1 MRQQKVSRART
12 TPKKPGGGYNTPEQT
27 DENTDGSVSGAEG
40 SENDP
45 ADGSENTDNE
55 NKPAEDAG
63 DNNNENDPAD
73 SDADPGSGN
82 ETGDSE
88 NEDNKSDETGDSG
101 NEDTLPDE
109 TDDTE
114 EGDDSS
120 DQPSDDEGEQDPS
133 DEDDGENEND
143 DPSDG
148 ADDGADDSSDVT
160 DNEDD
165 NAVTEDDV
173 DEETTET
180 VSAND
185 LLEVEPVAEVEAK
198 SGEVTEISYEA
209 ASGNGVQITA
219 PYGRDN
225 AARYSFTAPADG
237 RYVFY
242 TEEKTASTGSIF
254 FNVANEQSSFSGNQ
268 YLTYKTD
275 FLKQG
280 ETVAIQSYAQ
290 NEADAQYTYTLKAAG
305 QTLLTKAENG
315 SYSATLPGG
324 EQLVINA
331 EEGVRHLRFSATASS
346 GSWPVHA
353 YHSTDDH
360 KSEDLTWGS
369 LTAAASSSYKSVT
382 GLLEPGGSYD
392 TAYVVYDDSDKFVAM
407 YSCIL
412 TTRTSEAEEGVYIHS
427 ANTDEENSITLDVET
442 YGYSTFYCYYAPA
455 DGSETEKS
463 QTITRNTWKEV
474 TLKNLKSGTTYNF
487 EFRDSSGNVYHRAEY
502 TTAGTKIEAST
513 AGSSAEISADFTEMT
528 IKVKPEYNGTATSA
542 SLKWELTDSLDEVHK
557 DSTSLSLSDSDKD
570 AAGYFSAKISLI
582 DKGIFLRPGEVYQVK
597 ISLSF
602 GQDQITSL
610 PETITVK
617 APEKAVIEPENI
629 TFTISQNETTKTT
642 VNYNVEVTNEASIPN
657 RALVCYRPT
666 GTLKYKP
673 TKIYLNSGKSSGS
686 IYNLSAGVTYE
697 FLLNVGGTIQEQ
709 SLKLATA
716 SGIELVRVE
725 DAATDYTG
733 PYDIVRT
740 YKMTT
745 TEGTETL
752 TGSYY
757 LSLQYLGEY
766 GYSSLGG
773 TVELN
778 ADNNYQATILSAE
791 RSGALF
797 QPDTEYVLRWM
808 LGKTTYVSESDAECA
823 VYENIH
829 TSTAKVSL
837 EAGEG
842 GCNYQNYTVTLDA
855 GDIVNVKANSRGI
868 SLAGYLK
875 KEGDTEY
882 KAAGSSSYFYADNE
896 YSDTLKFSNLEADT
910 RYDLSLRNNSGE
922 TEYAKT
928 SFTTAADQRT
938 VSVTSVDTFID
949 NAVIN
954 YSLSGFGDQTTDYI
968 LCYYREARADNTGT
982 WKRLD
987 YYNAGSAN
995 SSFTFRNLKEDTSYE
1010 YRIGIGSSYST
1021 IVSKLTHAV
1030 TDSFTT
1036 RKDERQV
1043 KVISEKIMVTTA
1055 RIECSLH
1062 NMEYTSGDNM
1072 YLFIREVQSGT
1083 DGVWERKNSIWCN
1096 SSSDK
1101 VSLSVRGLK
1110 EKTGYEYK
1118 IGFGSYNI
1126 SAEELKNAISGS
1138 FTTYEDQRKAEVT
1151 SVEPKMMSAVLN
1163 CAISGMTTA
1172 DETSQ
1177 YLVCFVQ
1184 EKGSTEWTNTYR
1196 NSISANDNPA
1206 YSVLLTGLTSGTEYS
1221 YKIGFANTYSALLE
1235 DLINVTEG
1243 TFTTYADTR
1252 KLEITGSTP
1261 KVLSANI
1268 AYTLSG
1274 MEYAGEGYLIGYV
1287 KKKADAETA
1296 WSRKLSKAIDNQDT
1310 SGTVSVTGLE
1320 EKTEYE
1326 VIMGFGDTSS
1336 AGKDELKHPQ
1346 TVTFTTLE
1354 DQRKVSNPKASV
1366 KGTNATLSVQFE
1378 GNIERLPSYVHFY
1391 YRKKGTTEYEKV
1403 ERVVNATNVQAKE
1416 CSVTVSG
1423 LTKSTTYEFVAVLS
1437 ENQSICDKPD
1447 EVAKPEFKT
1456 EIGEFEI
1463 EASSTAVVKPTSV
1476 TLSPTKLFL
1485 NANVAYS
1492 GIRGYG
1498 YETLKATV
1506 SPAKASAGFKWVS
1519 SDENVVTVS
1528 GGRVTAVSPGTATVT
1543 VTSSYNEAVSAVCDV
1558 VVGNYQ
1564 IAKKDTTGM
1573 ELLDDPTIHVVKG
1586 GEYSGYTVCKIENGN
1601 STEVS
1606 FKVSSDNE
1614 VIASWNEGEGK
1625 IKANSTGST
1634 KLVFETEDQVKLYL
1648 QVTAESA
1655 PGKGFAVTGF
1665 TAASGYEAYAA
1676 VQNGEKEYTLAY
1688 TDGISYST
1696 EGEIVPQN
1704 PSFWKDDFN
1713 WTIDK
1718 PDIATVDKRGNITP
1732 LKAGDAVLSVT
1743 PKEAGDAPYTKDSCQ
1758 VTLHIK
1764 SLASESLEN
1773 ATPVYALADISSKIG
1788 DVKFPNE
1795 EAWKGWQWKE
1805 PDTPLVIN
1813 GVNKEYYPFEAVY
1826 TGSDHYPEETTVNV
1840 YIAKVT
1846 GLSVFEEA
1854 EVGHNQVVEVGS
1866 VDADQN
1872 PTAESDSIT
1881 LTAESLYYGSLNCN
1895 EETNYFYDVDVEAP
1909 ANVVVKKHEFTTDTG
1924 RLLRTFSITATKAGN
1939 YTLTPVIKVK
1949 DKNNS
1954 NEKILAKTTYKIKAV
1969 EDGQAYIRL
1978 TLEEP
1983 VKDGILLDGDR
1994 LIVDHDK
2001 KADVESFKVKAELLD
2016 RNLANAEKFDMT
2028 KLVWSVSDKKVA
2040 TVTASSDTHSAEVK
2054 IVGEGHTILTAKVK
2068 DAAGRKAELKV
2079 EIQNHAPRVDRVS
2092 AKVNLAY
2099 DYDSYKGL
2107 YLASQTSGAVEIV
2120 PVYGEGIQNVS
2131 LYTDADATKLYTGL
2145 RAVSG
2150 SAPHS
2155 WVICPTAETK
2165 TGAGNYYLGVKTN
2178 FRDALYVY
2186 PLKVTV
2192 VDQQATVTAKSV
2204 RASNLFYRSDPG
2216 SLDIAVKGNY
2226 YGIDSVTWTDNSSGD
2241 NNGYTSA
2248 GATYYAYDYTKRT
2261 KNATRYYFM
2270 QEDIQLTANKKLVDA
2285 GIVSGKVEVQLG
2297 GYKQPNIV
2305 STSLKWN
2312 YKKPTV
2318 TTINSSYTLV
2328 PAVPGKKTGY
2338 FYLYNKTDGRYL
2350 NYSPNSYSG
2359 SDPKYR
2365 YNELVCSSDDVRFD
2379 SSESLSYTYTGSKT
2393 SGSEKFTVTI
2403 SGDDWRES
2411 LNATHTIK
2419 LAAPVPYLTSTK
2431 LTMNTNRIGSMV
2443 TDVKL
2448 KGTTGYLYCTDIIIQ
2463 GKDAKAQKL
2472 LDEDLLE
2479 IRQYVGDASRIVI
2492 TENRASTMKQSA
2504 IANGTYNYIVIPCYE
2519 DADGNRIQSKK
2530 LSLKITVTDKEIT
2543 AKTKASRS
2551 LDLTKKIDDYSI
2563 NGNYIRLDTTF
2574 KNIGNYFEVID
2585 SELVGEYSEYFNL
2598 YYNAR
2603 YNDQRLTIANES
2615 ELKAGQKYKLAIR
2628 FTLKMREGDTFTVT
2642 GAPFTV
2648 KPKQTSAKIMV
2659 YNNNQTLYTAAD
2671 TVSRS
2676 YSLQA
2681 LGGNYRILK
2690 VEGSLDCNKD
2700 GRPDITVASNSSNN
2714 SSSISAQV
2722 RIADRDGVLTVTG
2735 AKGKTYTIP
2744 VTVQLK
2750 GRDGITKDVKTS
2762 IKVTVKR

>member
-1 MRQQKVSRART
+1 MLRRLLTLALAGILVLESPATAYAAGRSVNAVVTAGAAGQYETSAASEIT
-12 TPKKPGGGYNTPEQT
+12 EGLTGENDSEETGGGYNTPEQT

-73 SDADPGSGN
+73 NDADPGSGN

-88 NEDNKSDETGDSG
+88 NEDDKSDETGDSG

-114 EGDDSS
+114 EGDDSP

-242 TEEKTASTGSIF
+242 TEEKASSYTYFRVYDEDFDEVKYNGTL
-254 FNVANEQSSFSGNQ
+254 SSYQ
-268 YLTYKTD
+268 YLNVKTD
-275 FLKQG
+275 YMNQG
-280 ETVAIQSYAQ
+280 ERLYIETDTNNVQG
-290 NEADAQYTYTLKAAG
+290 EVYTLKVAG
-305 QTLLTKAENG
+305 ETSLTKAEDGRYNA
-315 SYSATLPGG
+315 SLPGG
-324 EQLVINA
+324 DVISINVKA
-331 EEGVRHLRFSATASS
+331 GYKRLKFEVQQTNGS
-346 GSWPVHA
+346 GKYYIQPYYCLA
-353 YHSTDDH
+353 DHSTPDDRYSNIYVGSSVSSCM
-360 KSEDLTWGS
+360 SEVLSMGKTYE
-369 LTAAASSSYKSVT
+369 TVYAVT
-382 GLLEPGGSYD
+382 PS
-392 TAYVVYDDSDKFVAM
+392 DSDNGKFIALLSGMDTV
-407 YSCIL
+407 
-412 TTRTSEAEEGVYIHS
+412 TTRTSDTDNVVFIHS
-427 ANTDEENSITLDVET
+427 AALEDQRIKLDIEVA
-442 YGYSTFYCYYAPA
+442 YA
-455 DGSETEKS
+455 DGYLNLWYYPEGDPESKSKTSVSEWREHTFS
-463 QTITRNTWKEV
+463 
-474 TLKNLKSGTTYNF
+474 NLKAGTKYIF
-487 EFRDSSGNVYHRAEY
+487 EFRDNSDDELLYTAEY
-502 TTAGTKIEAST
+502 ATTGDKVEAST
-513 AGSSAEISADFTEMT
+513 SESSAVISDDFATMT
-528 IKVKPEYNGTATSA
+528 VETKLQYNGTASSA
-542 SLKWELTDSLDEVHK
+542 YLQYKFTDSMNKVFDQRKSVNLQNFQTGETVSVEID
-557 DSTSLSLSDSDKD
+557 LMQ
-570 AAGYFSAKISLI
+570 AGV
-582 DKGIFLRPGEVYQVK
+582 FLRPGEEYQVEMYLDF
-597 ISLSF
+597 SN
-602 GQDQITSL
+602 DNVTSS
-610 PETITVK
+610 PEVMTAK
-617 APEKAVIEPENI
+617 APDRASVDPAKI
-629 TFTISQNETTKTT
+629 TFTVEQDETTKTK
-642 VNYNVEVTNEASIPN
+642 VNYAVQITDATSVKA
-657 RALVCYRPT
+657 VVFYRPS
-666 GTLKYKP
+666 GTQKYKS
-673 TKIYLNSGKSSGS
+673 ISASGS
-686 IYNLSAGVTYE
+686 NGSVNGSINSMSAGVAYD
-697 FLLNVGGTIQEQ
+697 FLLYVGGVTKEQ
-709 SLKLATA
+709 TLKLETV
-716 SGIELVRVE
+716 SGVALARVE
-725 DAATDYTG
+725 DSATDYVG
-733 PYDIVRT
+733 PYDVVRT
-740 YKMTT
+740 YRMETV
-745 TEGTETL
+745 EGADQPA
-752 TGSYY
+752 GSYY
-757 LSLQYLGEY
+757 LRLQYMNDS
-766 GYSSLGG
+766 GYYNDMGSS
-773 TVELN
+773 VELN
-778 ADNNYQATILSAE
+778 ADNGYQATVSSAE
-791 RSGALF
+791 RYSTWLK
-797 QPDTEYVLRWM
+797 PDTDYTLRWM
-808 LGKTTYVSESDAECA
+808 LGKSSSVYESNAECCI
-823 VYENIH
+823 YETIH
-829 TSTAKVSL
+829 TATAKVIL
-837 EAGEG
+837 EKAVDL
-842 GCNYQNYTVTLDA
+842 CNYQEYKVTLDA
-855 GDIVNVKANSRGI
+855 ADVVNMKANSRSI
-868 SLAGYLK
+868 SLYRYLK
-875 KEGDTEY
+875 AENDTKYTEGNSY
-882 KAAGSSSYFYADNE
+882 YLSSYNNYSAAITLDNL
-896 YSDTLKFSNLEADT
+896 TADT
-910 RYDLSLRNNSGE
+910 RYELALRDYNGE
-922 TEYAKT
+922 IEYAKT
-928 SFTTAADQRT
+928 TFTTPADQRA
-938 VSVTSVDTFID
+938 VKVASVNPFIVY
-949 NAVIN
+949 ASIE
-954 YSLSGFGDQTTDYI
+954 YAISGFGEQTKDHI
-968 LCYYREARADNTGT
+968 LCYYRELKADNSDAWILGGY
-982 WKRLD
+982 R
-987 YYNAGSAN
+987 SAADVN
-995 SSFTFRNLKEDTSYE
+995 YRKFELNNLKENTDYE
-1010 YRIGIGSSYST
+1010 YTIGIGNSYNT
-1021 IVSKLTHAV
+1021 ALSKLKHSV
-1030 TDSFTT
+1030 TGSFKT
-1036 RKDERQV
+1036 RSDE
-1043 KVISEKIMVTTA
+1043 SEIKITSERVMMTSA
-1055 RIECSLH
+1055 RMDYILY
-1062 NMEYTSGDNM
+1062 NTEYAGYDYVYAYVRTNQNGEVGKWELKSKKQTYNTSGTIELN
-1072 YLFIREVQSGT
+1072 
-1083 DGVWERKNSIWCN
+1083 
-1096 SSSDK
+1096 
-1101 VSLSVRGLK
+1101 GLQ
-1110 EKTGYEYK
+1110 EKTSYEYK
-1118 IGFGSYNI
+1118 IGLGKS
-1126 SAEELKNAISGS
+1126 SVTVGTLKR
-1138 FTTYEDQRKAEVT
+1138 TV
-1151 SVEPKMMSAVLN
+1151 
-1163 CAISGMTTA
+1163 
-1172 DETSQ
+1172 
-1177 YLVCFVQ
+1177 
-1184 EKGSTEWTNTYR
+1184 
-1196 NSISANDNPA
+1196 
-1206 YSVLLTGLTSGTEYS
+1206 
-1221 YKIGFANTYSALLE
+1221 
-1235 DLINVTEG
+1235 EG

-1378 GNIERLPSYVHFY
+1378 GNIERSPSYVHFY

-1423 LTKSTTYEFVAVLS
+1423 LTKGTTYEFAAVLS

-1447 EVAKPEFKT
+1447 EVTKPEYKT

-1476 TLSPTKLFL
+1476 TLSQTKLFL

-1519 SDENVVTVS
+1519 SDENIVTVS

-1564 IAKKDTTGM
+1564 IAKKDKTGM

-1634 KLVFETEDQVKLYL
+1634 KLVFETEDQVRLYL

-1743 PKEAGDAPYTKDSCQ
+1743 PKEAGDAPYMKDTCQ

-1813 GVNKEYYPFEAVY
+1813 GVNKEYYPFEAFY
-1826 TGSDHYPEETTVNV
+1826 TGSDHYPEEAPVNV

-1846 GLSVFEEA
+1846 GLSVYEEA

-1866 VDADQN
+1866 VDAEKN

-1949 DKNNS
+1949 DKSNS

-1969 EDGQAYIRL
+1969 EDDQAYIRL

-2001 KADVESFKVKAELLD
+2001 KTDVESFKVKAELLD

-2145 RAVSG
+2145 RAVRG
-2150 SAPHS
+2150 NAQHS

-2204 RASNLFYRSDPG
+2204 RPSNLFYRSDPG

-2463 GKDAKAQKL
+2463 GKDAQAQKL

-2628 FTLKMREGDTFTVT
+2628 FTLKMREGDIFVVT

-2659 YNNNQTLYTAAD
+2659 SNNNQTLYAAAD
-2671 TVSRS
+2671 AVSR
-2676 YSLQA
+2676 
-2681 LGGNYRILK
+2681 NYLLRTANTEYKILR

-2714 SSSISAQV
+2714 SSSISATVQ
-2722 RIADRDGVLTVTG
+2722 ITDRDGVLTVTG

>member
-1 MRQQKVSRART
+1 MRQQKVSQART
-12 TPKKPGGGYNTPEQT
+12 APKKPGGGYNDPEQT

-73 SDADPGSGN
+73 NDADPG
-82 ETGDSE
+82 
-88 NEDNKSDETGDSG
+88 SG

-120 DQPSDDEGEQDPS
+120 DQPSDDEGAQDPS
-133 DEDDGENEND
+133 DENDGENEND
-143 DPSDG
+143 DPSDD

-165 NAVTEDDV
+165 NVVTEDDV

-242 TEEKTASTGSIF
+242 TEKKTASTGSIY
-254 FNVANEQSSFSGNQ
+254 FNVANKESSFTGNQ

-290 NEADAQYTYTLKAAG
+290 NEADAQCTYTLKAAG

-324 EQLVINA
+324 AQLMINA

-346 GSWPVHA
+346 GSWKVYA
-353 YHSTDDH
+353 YHNTDDH
-360 KSEDLTWGS
+360 KSKDFRWGS
-369 LTAAASSSYKSVT
+369 LTAAASSSYKAVT
-382 GLLEPGGSYD
+382 EQLLEPGESYD

-412 TTRTSEAEEGVYIHS
+412 TTKASEAEEGVYIHS
-427 ANTDEENSITLDVET
+427 ANTDEENSITLDVEA
-442 YGYSTFYCYYAPA
+442 YGNSYYYCHYAPA
-455 DGSETEKS
+455 DGSETELK
-463 QTITRNTWKEV
+463 QTITRNDWREV
-474 TLKNLKSGTTYNF
+474 VFNSLRPGTTYNF
-487 EFRDSSGNVYHRAEY
+487 EFRDSWDSSGDVYYRAEY

-513 AGSSAEISADFTEMT
+513 AGSSAVISDDFTEMT
-528 IKVKPEYNGTATSA
+528 IKVKPEYNGTATKA
-542 SLKWELTDSLDEVHK
+542 DLEWEFTDSLDEVYK
-557 DSTSLSLSDSDKD
+557 YSTSFSLSDSAKD
-570 AAGYFSAKISLI
+570 ENGYFSVKLPLTNR
-582 DKGIFLRPGEVYQVK
+582 GIFLRPGEVYQVK
-597 ISLSF
+597 ISLLF
-602 GQDQITSL
+602 RQDQITSL
-610 PETITVK
+610 PEIITVK

-642 VNYNVEVTNEASIPN
+642 VNYDVKVTDGASIPSD
-657 RALVCYRPT
+657 AWIYYRPT
-666 GTLKYKP
+666 GTLKYQSNS
-673 TKIYLNSGKSSGS
+673 IYLYSGNASGS
-686 IYNLSAGVTYE
+686 IPDLSAGVTYE
-697 FLLNVGGTIQEQ
+697 FLLNVGGAIQEQ

-725 DAATDYTG
+725 DEATDYTG
-733 PYDIVRT
+733 PYDVVRT
-740 YKMTT
+740 YKMTAA
-745 TEGTETL
+745 EGTQPL
-752 TGSYY
+752 SGSYY
-757 LSLQYLGEY
+757 LSLQYQKENGSY
-766 GYSSLGG
+766 NSLGAS
-773 TVELN
+773 VELN
-778 ADNNYQATILSAE
+778 ADNNYQATVFSAE
-791 RSGALF
+791 WSGTLF

-808 LGKTTYVSESDAECA
+808 LGKTTSVNESNAECA

-837 EAGEG
+837 EAGEV

-855 GDIVNVKANSRGI
+855 GDIVNVKANSRSI
-868 SLAGYLK
+868 NLKGYLK

-882 KAAGSSSYFYADNE
+882 KAAGSESYLSAGNE
-896 YSDTLKFSNLEADT
+896 YSNTLKFSNLEADT

-982 WKRLD
+982 WKRLTS
-987 YYNAGSAN
+987 YNAGSAN

-1021 IVSKLTHAV
+1021 IVSKLIHVV

-1036 RKDERQV
+1036 RKDERQA
-1043 KVISEKIMVTTA
+1043 KVTSEKIMVTTA

-1062 NMEYTSGDNM
+1062 NMEYAGSS
-1072 YLFIREVQSGT
+1072 YVHLFIRESQSGT
-1083 DGVWERKNSIWCN
+1083 DGVWEWKDSRRCN

-1101 VSLSVRGLK
+1101 ASLSVIGLK

-1118 IGFGSYNI
+1118 IGFGSSDI
-1126 SAEELKNAISGS
+1126 SAEELKNAVSGS

-1151 SVEPKMMSAVLN
+1151 SVEPKMTSAVLN

-1184 EKGSTEWTNTYR
+1184 EKGGTEWTNTYR
-1196 NSISANDNPA
+1196 NYISANDNPA
-1206 YSVLLTGLTSGTEYS
+1206 YSVLLTGLTSGKEYS
-1221 YKIGFANTYSALLE
+1221 YRLGFTNLYSALLE
-1235 DLINVTEG
+1235 DLVNVTEG

-1274 MEYAGEGYLIGYV
+1274 MEYAGKGYLIGYV

-1296 WSRKLSKAIDNQDT
+1296 WLKKISESIDNQDT

-1326 VIMGFGDTSS
+1326 VIMGFGDTDY

-1378 GNIERLPSYVHFY
+1378 GNIERSPSYVHFY

-1423 LTKSTTYEFVAVLS
+1423 LTKGTTYEFVAVLS

-1476 TLSPTKLFL
+1476 TLSQTKLFL

-1519 SDENVVTVS
+1519 SDENIVTVS

-1634 KLVFETEDQVKLYL
+1634 KLVFETEDQVRLYL

-2079 EIQNHAPRVDRVS
+2079 EIQNHAPRVDRAS
-2092 AKVNLAY
+2092 AKVNLAF

-2107 YLASQTSGAVEIV
+2107 NLASQTSGAVEIV

-2479 IRQYVGDASRIVI
+2479 IRQYDGDASRIVI

-2504 IANGTYNYIVIPCYE
+2504 IANGTYNYIVIPCYV

-2551 LDLTKKIDDYSI
+2551 LDLTKGINDYT
-2563 NGNYIRLDTTF
+2563 NANYIRLDTTF
-2574 KNIGNYFEVID
+2574 KNIGNYYEVID

-2603 YNDQRLTIANES
+2603 YYDQRLTIANES

-2628 FTLKMREGDTFTVT
+2628 FTLRMRDGDTFTVT

>member
-1 MRQQKVSRART
+1 M
-12 TPKKPGGGYNTPEQT
+12 
-27 DENTDGSVSGAEG
+27 
-40 SENDP
+40 
-45 ADGSENTDNE
+45 
-55 NKPAEDAG
+55 
-63 DNNNENDPAD
+63 
-73 SDADPGSGN
+73 
-82 ETGDSE
+82 
-88 NEDNKSDETGDSG
+88 
-101 NEDTLPDE
+101 
-109 TDDTE
+109 
-114 EGDDSS
+114 
-120 DQPSDDEGEQDPS
+120 
-133 DEDDGENEND
+133 
-143 DPSDG
+143 
-148 ADDGADDSSDVT
+148 
-160 DNEDD
+160 
-165 NAVTEDDV
+165 TEDDV

-242 TEEKTASTGSIF
+242 TEEKTASTGSIY

-353 YHSTDDH
+353 YHCTDDH
-360 KSEDLTWGS
+360 KSEDLTWDS
-369 LTAAASSSYKSVT
+369 LTADASSSYKLT
-382 GLLEPGGSYD
+382 GLLEPGRSYD
-392 TAYVVYDDSDKFVAM
+392 TAYVVYDDSNKFVAM

-412 TTRTSEAEEGVYIHS
+412 TTRASEAEEGVYIHS

-463 QTITRNTWKEV
+463 LYITRNTWKEA
-474 TLKNLKSGTTYNF
+474 TFSNLKSGTTYNF

-513 AGSSAEISADFTEMT
+513 TGSSAVISDDFTEMT

-542 SLKWELTDSLDEVHK
+542 SLKWELTDSLDEVYEY
-557 DSTSLSLSDSDKD
+557 STSFSLSDSAKD
-570 AAGYFSAKISLI
+570 ENGYFSVKLPLTNRA
-582 DKGIFLRPGEVYQVK
+582 IFLRPGEVYQVK
-597 ISLSF
+597 ISLLF
-602 GQDQITSL
+602 KQDQITSL
-610 PETITVK
+610 PEIITVK

-642 VNYNVEVTNEASIPN
+642 VNYDVKVTDGASIPSD
-657 RALVCYRPT
+657 AWIYYRPT
-666 GTLKYKP
+666 GTLKYQSNS
-673 TKIYLNSGKSSGS
+673 IYLYSGNASGS

-697 FLLNVGGTIQEQ
+697 FLLNVGGAIQEQ

-725 DAATDYTG
+725 DEATDYTG
-733 PYDIVRT
+733 PYDVVRT
-740 YKMTT
+740 YKMTAA
-745 TEGTETL
+745 EGTQPL
-752 TGSYY
+752 SGSYY
-757 LSLQYLGEY
+757 LSLQYQNENGFY
-766 GYSSLGG
+766 NSLGG
-773 TVELN
+773 SVELN
-778 ADNNYQATILSAE
+778 ADNNYQATVFSAE
-791 RSGALF
+791 RSGTLF
-797 QPDTEYVLRWM
+797 QPDTEYVLRWV
-808 LGKTTYVSESDAECA
+808 LGKTTYVSESNAECA

-829 TSTAKVSL
+829 TSTAKISL

-855 GDIVNVKANSRGI
+855 GDIVNMKANSRGI
-868 SLAGYLK
+868 SFVGYLK

-882 KAAGSSSYFYADNE
+882 KAAGSSSYLSAGNE

-928 SFTTAADQRT
+928 SFTTGADQRT
-938 VSVTSVDTFID
+938 LSVTSIDTFID
-949 NAVIN
+949 KASIN

-987 YYNAGSAN
+987 YNNAGSAN
-995 SSFTFRNLKEDTSYE
+995 SSFTFENLKEDTTYE
-1010 YRIGIGSSYST
+1010 YRIGIGSSSST

-1062 NMEYTSGDNM
+1062 NMEYASGDNM
-1072 YLFIREVQSGT
+1072 HLFIRETQSGT

-1101 VSLSVRGLK
+1101 ISLSVRGLK
-1110 EKTGYEYK
+1110 QKTGYEYK
-1118 IGFGSYNI
+1118 IGFGSSSI
-1126 SAEELKNAISGS
+1126 SVEELKNAVSGS

-1151 SVEPKMMSAVLN
+1151 SVEPKMTSAVLN

-1196 NSISANDNPA
+1196 NYISANDNPA
-1206 YSVLLTGLTSGTEYS
+1206 YSVLLTGLTSGKEYS
-1221 YKIGFANTYSALLE
+1221 YRLGFTNLYSALLE
-1235 DLINVTEG
+1235 DLVNVTEG

-1274 MEYAGEGYLIGYV
+1274 MEYAGKGYLIGYV

-1296 WSRKLSKAIDNQDT
+1296 WLKKISESIDNQDT

-1326 VIMGFGDTSS
+1326 VIMGFGDTDY

-1366 KGTNATLSVQFE
+1366 KGTNATLSALFE
-1378 GNIERLPSYVHFY
+1378 GNIEYSPSYVHFY

-1403 ERVVNATNVQAKE
+1403 VRVVNASNVQAKE

-1423 LTKSTTYEFVAVLS
+1423 LTKGTTYEFAAVLS

-1447 EVAKPEFKT
+1447 EVTKPEYKT

-1476 TLSPTKLFL
+1476 TLSQTKLFL

-1519 SDENVVTVS
+1519 SDENIVTVS
-1528 GGRVTAVSPGTATVT
+1528 GGKVTAVSPGTATVT

-1564 IAKKDTTGM
+1564 IAKKGTTGM

-1614 VIASWNEGEGK
+1614 MIVSWNEGEGK

-1696 EGEIVPQN
+1696 EGEIVPEN

-1743 PKEAGDAPYTKDSCQ
+1743 PKEVGDAPYTKDTCQ

-1764 SLASESLEN
+1764 SLASDSLEN

-1788 DVKFPNE
+1788 DVKFPND
-1795 EAWKGWQWKE
+1795 EAWQGWQWKE

-1826 TGSDHYPEETTVNV
+1826 TGSDHYPEEATVNV

-1846 GLSVFEEA
+1846 GLSVYEEA

-1866 VDADQN
+1866 VDAEQN

-1895 EETNYFYDVDVEAP
+1895 EETNYFYDVDIEAP

-1939 YTLTPVIKVK
+1939 YTLTSVIKVK

-2028 KLVWSVSDKKVA
+2028 KLIWSVSDKKVA

-2054 IVGEGHTILTAKVK
+2054 IVGEGHAILTAKVK

-2079 EIQNHAPRVDRVS
+2079 EIQNHAPRVDRAS
-2092 AKVNLAY
+2092 AKVNLAF
-2099 DYDSYKGL
+2099 DYDSSEGL

-2145 RAVSG
+2145 RTVRG

-2165 TGAGNYYLGVKTN
+2165 TGAGNYYLGVKTS

-2204 RASNLFYRSDPG
+2204 RPSNLFYRSDPG

-2226 YGIDSVTWTDNSSGD
+2226 FSIDSVTWTDNSSGD
-2241 NNGYTSA
+2241 NNGYASEGTTS
-2248 GATYYAYDYTKRT
+2248 YSYDYTKRT
-2261 KNATRYYFM
+2261 KNARRYYFM
-2270 QEDIQLTANKKLVDA
+2270 QQDIQLTANKKLVDA

-2318 TTINSSYTLV
+2318 TTINSSVTLI
-2328 PAVPGKKTGY
+2328 PAVPGKKSGY
-2338 FYLYNKTDGRYL
+2338 FYLYNKTDGRSL
-2350 NYSPNSYSG
+2350 NYSLNSYSG

-2365 YNELVCSSDDVRFD
+2365 YNELICSSDDVRFGANG
-2379 SSESLSYTYTGSKT
+2379 STSYAYTGSKT

-2431 LTMNTNRIGSMV
+2431 LTMNTNRIGTMLTYV
-2443 TDVKL
+2443 RL
-2448 KGTTGYLYCTDIIIQ
+2448 KSASSGVLSCTDIVIQ

-2479 IRQYVGDASRIVI
+2479 IRQDSSDASRIVI
-2492 TENRASTMKQSA
+2492 TENRASTMKKSA
-2504 IANGTYNYIVIPCYE
+2504 IANGTYNYIVIPCYV

-2543 AKTKASRS
+2543 AKTKATRS
-2551 LDLTKKIDDYSI
+2551 LDLTKKINDYSI

-2574 KNIGNYFEVID
+2574 KNLGSNVTVID

-2598 YYNAR
+2598 YYNTQF
-2603 YNDQRLTIANES
+2603 YDQRLTIANES

-2628 FTLKMREGDTFTVT
+2628 FTLRMRDGDTFVVT

-2648 KPKQTSAKIMV
+2648 KPKQTSAKIKV
-2659 YNNNQTLYTAAD
+2659 SNNNQTLYAAAD
-2671 TVSRS
+2671 AVSRE
-2676 YSLQA
+2676 YWLQA
-2681 LGGNYRILK
+2681 QGGDYRILK

-2700 GRPDITVASNSSNN
+2700 GRPDITVASNSSSN
-2714 SSSISAQV
+2714 SFSISATVQ
-2722 RIADRDGVLTVTG
+2722 ITDRDGVLTVTG

>member
-1 MRQQKVSRART
+1 M
-12 TPKKPGGGYNTPEQT
+12 
-27 DENTDGSVSGAEG
+27 
-40 SENDP
+40 
-45 ADGSENTDNE
+45 
-55 NKPAEDAG
+55 
-63 DNNNENDPAD
+63 
-73 SDADPGSGN
+73 
-82 ETGDSE
+82 
-88 NEDNKSDETGDSG
+88 
-101 NEDTLPDE
+101 
-109 TDDTE
+109 
-114 EGDDSS
+114 
-120 DQPSDDEGEQDPS
+120 
-133 DEDDGENEND
+133 
-143 DPSDG
+143 
-148 ADDGADDSSDVT
+148 T

-242 TEEKTASTGSIF
+242 TEEKTASTGSIY

-353 YHSTDDH
+353 YHCTDDH
-360 KSEDLTWGS
+360 KSEDLTWDS
-369 LTAAASSSYKSVT
+369 LTADASSSYKLT
-382 GLLEPGGSYD
+382 GLLEPGRSYD
-392 TAYVVYDDSDKFVAM
+392 TAYVVYDDSNKFVAM

-412 TTRTSEAEEGVYIHS
+412 TTRASEAEEGVYIHS

-463 QTITRNTWKEV
+463 LYITRNTWKEA
-474 TLKNLKSGTTYNF
+474 TFSNLKSGTTYNF

-513 AGSSAEISADFTEMT
+513 TGSSAVISDDFTEMT

-542 SLKWELTDSLDEVHK
+542 SLKWELTDSLDEVYEY
-557 DSTSLSLSDSDKD
+557 STSFSLSDSAKD
-570 AAGYFSAKISLI
+570 ENGYFSVKLPLTNRA
-582 DKGIFLRPGEVYQVK
+582 IFLRPGEVYQVK
-597 ISLSF
+597 ISLLF
-602 GQDQITSL
+602 KQDQITSL
-610 PETITVK
+610 PEIITVK

-642 VNYNVEVTNEASIPN
+642 VNYDVKVTDGASIPSD
-657 RALVCYRPT
+657 AWIYYRPT
-666 GTLKYKP
+666 GTLKYQSNS
-673 TKIYLNSGKSSGS
+673 IYLYSGNASGS

-697 FLLNVGGTIQEQ
+697 FLLNVGGAIQEQ

-725 DAATDYTG
+725 DEATDYTG
-733 PYDIVRT
+733 PYDVVRT
-740 YKMTT
+740 YKMTAA
-745 TEGTETL
+745 EGTQPL
-752 TGSYY
+752 SGSYY
-757 LSLQYLGEY
+757 LSLQYQNENGFY
-766 GYSSLGG
+766 NSLGG
-773 TVELN
+773 SVELN
-778 ADNNYQATILSAE
+778 ADNNYQATVFSAE
-791 RSGALF
+791 RSGTLF
-797 QPDTEYVLRWM
+797 QPDTEYVLRWV
-808 LGKTTYVSESDAECA
+808 LGKTTYVSESNAECA

-829 TSTAKVSL
+829 TSTAKISL

-855 GDIVNVKANSRGI
+855 GDIVNMKANSRGI
-868 SLAGYLK
+868 SFVGYLK

-882 KAAGSSSYFYADNE
+882 KAAGSSSYLSAGNE

-928 SFTTAADQRT
+928 SFTTGADQRT
-938 VSVTSVDTFID
+938 LSVTSIDTFID
-949 NAVIN
+949 KASIN

-987 YYNAGSAN
+987 YNNAGSAN
-995 SSFTFRNLKEDTSYE
+995 SSFTFENLKEDTTYE
-1010 YRIGIGSSYST
+1010 YRIGIGSSSST

-1062 NMEYTSGDNM
+1062 NMEYASGDNM
-1072 YLFIREVQSGT
+1072 HLFIRETQSGT

-1101 VSLSVRGLK
+1101 ISLSVRGLK
-1110 EKTGYEYK
+1110 QKTGYEYK
-1118 IGFGSYNI
+1118 IGFGSSSI
-1126 SAEELKNAISGS
+1126 SVEELKNAVSGS

-1151 SVEPKMMSAVLN
+1151 SVEPKMTSAVLN

-1196 NSISANDNPA
+1196 NYISANDNPA
-1206 YSVLLTGLTSGTEYS
+1206 YSVLLTGLTSGKEYS
-1221 YKIGFANTYSALLE
+1221 YRLGFTNLYSALLE
-1235 DLINVTEG
+1235 DLVNVTEG

-1274 MEYAGEGYLIGYV
+1274 MEYAGKGYLIGYV

-1296 WSRKLSKAIDNQDT
+1296 WLKKISESIDNQDT

-1326 VIMGFGDTSS
+1326 VIMGFGDTDY

-1366 KGTNATLSVQFE
+1366 KGTNATLSALFE
-1378 GNIERLPSYVHFY
+1378 GNIEYSPSYVHFY

-1403 ERVVNATNVQAKE
+1403 VRVVNASNVQAKE

-1423 LTKSTTYEFVAVLS
+1423 LTKGTTYEFAAVLS

-1447 EVAKPEFKT
+1447 EVTKPEYKT

-1476 TLSPTKLFL
+1476 TLSQTKLFL

-1519 SDENVVTVS
+1519 SDENIVTVS
-1528 GGRVTAVSPGTATVT
+1528 GGKVTAVSPGTATVT

-1564 IAKKDTTGM
+1564 IAKKGTTGM

-1614 VIASWNEGEGK
+1614 MIVSWNEGEGK

-1696 EGEIVPQN
+1696 EGEIVPEN

-1743 PKEAGDAPYTKDSCQ
+1743 PKEVGDAPYTKDTCQ

-1764 SLASESLEN
+1764 SLASDSLEN

-1788 DVKFPNE
+1788 DVKFPND
-1795 EAWKGWQWKE
+1795 EAWQGWQWKE

-1826 TGSDHYPEETTVNV
+1826 TGSDHYPEEATVNV

-1846 GLSVFEEA
+1846 GLSVYEEA

-1866 VDADQN
+1866 VDAEQN

-1895 EETNYFYDVDVEAP
+1895 EETNYFYDVDIEAP

-1939 YTLTPVIKVK
+1939 YTLTSVIKVK

-2028 KLVWSVSDKKVA
+2028 KLIWSVSDKKVA

-2054 IVGEGHTILTAKVK
+2054 IVGEGHAILTAKVK

-2079 EIQNHAPRVDRVS
+2079 EIQNHAPRVDRAS
-2092 AKVNLAY
+2092 AKVNLAF
-2099 DYDSYKGL
+2099 DYDSSEGL

-2145 RAVSG
+2145 RTVRG

-2165 TGAGNYYLGVKTN
+2165 TGAGNYYLGVKTS

-2204 RASNLFYRSDPG
+2204 RPSNLFYRSDPG

-2226 YGIDSVTWTDNSSGD
+2226 FSIDSVTWTDNSSGD
-2241 NNGYTSA
+2241 NNGYASEGTTS
-2248 GATYYAYDYTKRT
+2248 YSYDYTKRT
-2261 KNATRYYFM
+2261 KNARRYYFM
-2270 QEDIQLTANKKLVDA
+2270 QQDIQLTANKKLVDA

-2318 TTINSSYTLV
+2318 TTINSSVTLI
-2328 PAVPGKKTGY
+2328 PAVPGKKSGY
-2338 FYLYNKTDGRYL
+2338 FYLYNKTDGRSL
-2350 NYSPNSYSG
+2350 NYSLNSYSG

-2365 YNELVCSSDDVRFD
+2365 YNELICSSDDVRFGANG
-2379 SSESLSYTYTGSKT
+2379 STSYAYTGSKT

-2431 LTMNTNRIGSMV
+2431 LTMNTNRIGTMLTYV
-2443 TDVKL
+2443 RL
-2448 KGTTGYLYCTDIIIQ
+2448 KSASSGVLSCTDIVIQ

-2479 IRQYVGDASRIVI
+2479 IRQDSSDASRIVI
-2492 TENRASTMKQSA
+2492 TENRASTMKKSA
-2504 IANGTYNYIVIPCYE
+2504 IANGTYNYIVIPCYV

-2543 AKTKASRS
+2543 AKTKATRS
-2551 LDLTKKIDDYSI
+2551 LDLTKKINDYSI

-2574 KNIGNYFEVID
+2574 KNLGSNVTVID

-2598 YYNAR
+2598 YYNTQF
-2603 YNDQRLTIANES
+2603 YDQRLTIANES

-2628 FTLKMREGDTFTVT
+2628 FTLRMRDGDTFVVT

-2648 KPKQTSAKIMV
+2648 KPKQTSAKIKV
-2659 YNNNQTLYTAAD
+2659 SNNNQTLYAAAD
-2671 TVSRS
+2671 AVSRE
-2676 YSLQA
+2676 YWLQA
-2681 LGGNYRILK
+2681 QGGDYRILK

-2700 GRPDITVASNSSNN
+2700 GRPDITVASNSSSN
-2714 SSSISAQV
+2714 SFSISATVQ
-2722 RIADRDGVLTVTG
+2722 ITDRDGVLTVTG